1 MSFAQFWLNLR
12 VPSGLVQL
20 AEEALLENSAGRCRR
35 CLDVGCF
42 SCGSLF
48 RLLQV
53 EVRRRYAETKVVTHL
68 GLRLCRFLLPEGLC
82 ERTLDARLELEW
94 VRPSQLGALE
104 CANDLVEI
112 GPAGDG
118 ICLKIASDGRVKLFR
133 CDRETWLYNISAR

>member
-35 CLDVGCF
+35 CLDLSRFGY
-42 SCGSLF
+42 GSLF

-53 EVRRRYAETKVVTHL
+53 KVRCRYAKIKVVKHL
-68 GLRLCRFLLPEGLC
+68 GLGLCRFLLPEGLC

-94 VRPSQLGALE
+94 VRPSQLSALE
-104 CANDLVEI
+104 RADNLIEV
-112 GPAGDG
+112 GPSGDG
-118 ICLKIASDGRVKLFR
+118 IRLEIASDGRVELFR
-133 CDRETWLYNISAR
+133 CDRETWL